1 MRLHS
6 VSHSETVTF
15 CSRYGSLICAYLSGS
30 ATFASFAAA
39 QVKLELSLEPHSL
52 ISNKDAGSACF
63 RGFVWEAGRVFSHGA
78 LSPIITELLLDEAMP
93 CSVFEI
99 NPASLPSAPHATSVA
114 GAVAEIE
121 TFIRKMIKSLN
132 NHSATA
138 PPALR
143 DLVAVIYAVSA
154 PNGSPSDQKR
164 RTARF
169 FLRR

>member
-1 MRLHS
+1 MIYCNILPRS
-6 VSHSETVTF
+6 
-15 CSRYGSLICAYLSGS
+15 YGGLICAYLSGS
-30 ATFASFAAA
+30 SSFAAYAAA
-39 QVKLELSLEPHSL
+39 QIKLELSLEPHSL

-63 RGFVWEAGRVFSHGA
+63 RGFVWEAGRAFTRSA

-99 NPASLPSAPHATSVA
+99 NPTSLPSAPHATSVA

-132 NHSATA
+132 NQSSSA

-143 DLVAVIYAVSA
+143 DLIAAIYSVSA

>member
-1 MRLHS
+1 MPIF
-6 VSHSETVTF
+6 TF
-15 CSRYGSLICAYLSGS
+15 FNRNQFLYSYGSLICTYLSGS
-30 ATFASFAAA
+30 SLFSSFIAA
-39 QVKLELSLEPHSL
+39 QLNFELSLESHSL

-63 RGFVWEAGRVFSHGA
+63 RGFVWEAGSAFA
-78 LSPIITELLLDEAMP
+78 YNTLSPLIAELLLDESMP

-99 NPASLPSAPHATSVA
+99 NPASLPPSPHVSSVA

-132 NHSATA
+132 NHCATA
-138 PPALR
+138 SSALK
-143 DLVAVIYAVSA
+143 DLIGAVHTVAA

-164 RTARF
+164 RTSRF